1 MCYGSDTTAGGND
14 EQKSRQRKR
23 WTCRLGGKME
33 YLVLLVII
41 LVLITNMLNDND
53 NK

>member
-1 MCYGSDTTAGGND
+1 MLVITTAGGNN
-14 EQKSRQRKR
+14 EQKSRQSKR
-23 WTCRLGGKME
+23 WTCRLGGKMK

-41 LVLITNMLNDND
+41 LVLITNMLNEYD